1 MKCDDKKLYNFT
13 ICTQIFTLHIG
24 FDGLRHIC
32 RIFDRVADGYDVP
45 AAVPQ
50 ALKEGVCIR
59 DSYKLPPESNSG
71 KEEWGRWNPGRRKT
85 QSIKMALRLPAVYG
99 RFWSLLFS
107 WKGEQNAW
115 Q

>member
-32 RIFDRVADGYDVP
+32 RTIDRVADGYDVP

-50 ALKEGVCIR
+50 ALR
-59 DSYKLPPESNSG
+59 DSACMGIRINSLPNQIQERKNGEDGIRAGVKHGPS
-71 KEEWGRWNPGRRKT
+71 KRR
-85 QSIKMALRLPAVYG
+85 
-99 RFWSLLFS
+99 
-107 WKGEQNAW
+107 
-115 Q
+115 